1 MFGDDDE
8 EDEAAKKELE
18 KKLAKAKKVKEKE
31 ENQKSRVVMEVKGF
45 EVGQDFMDLSV
56 RIFKD
61 VQMEGLH
68 WENNA

>member
-1 MFGDDDE
+1 
-8 EDEAAKKELE
+8 
-18 KKLAKAKKVKEKE
+18 
-31 ENQKSRVVMEVKGF
+31 MEVKGF